1 MQITL
6 LREPEIRECVRL
18 DDEAIAAVEAAFGM
32 LADGKALVPPIIGI
46 EVPEHR
52 GELDIK
58 TARIRGLD
66 SFAIKIAS
74 GFFDN
79 EKRGLPVASGMMVV
93 ISAQTGFPEAVL
105 LDNGYLTQVRTGA
118 AGAIAAK
125 YLARNPISTV
135 GVIGAGTQGRFQ
147 AMGLPYVRK
156 FARLLI
162 YDIAADKAQG
172 YAEEMTE
179 ALNTPI
185 EVAGDVASLVAES
198 DVVVTTTPSRSPYLH
213 PDNLR
218 TGLHITAVGADMEEK
233 QELFSGVFQLADVI
247 CCDLRSQCAVRGE
260 LHHAI
265 AGGHVNGETDV
276 VEIGDLVLGRRRG
289 RSDDAE
295 ITICD
300 LTGVGVQDT
309 AIARLAL
316 SRGRE
321 SGLGLVVDV

>member
-1 MQITL
+1 
-6 LREPEIRECVRL
+6 
-18 DDEAIAAVEAAFGM
+18 
-32 LADGKALVPPIIGI
+32 
-46 EVPEHR
+46 
-52 GELDIK
+52 
-58 TARIRGLD
+58 
-66 SFAIKIAS
+66 
-74 GFFDN
+74 
-79 EKRGLPVASGMMVV
+79 
-93 ISAQTGFPEAVL
+93 
-105 LDNGYLTQVRTGA
+105 
-118 AGAIAAK
+118 
-125 YLARNPISTV
+125 
-135 GVIGAGTQGRFQ
+135 
-147 AMGLPYVRK
+147 
-156 FARLLI
+156 
-162 YDIAADKAQG
+162 
-172 YAEEMTE
+172 
-179 ALNTPI
+179 
-185 EVAGDVASLVAES
+185 
-198 DVVVTTTPSRSPYLH
+198 
-213 PDNLR
+213 
-218 TGLHITAVGADMEEK
+218 MEEK